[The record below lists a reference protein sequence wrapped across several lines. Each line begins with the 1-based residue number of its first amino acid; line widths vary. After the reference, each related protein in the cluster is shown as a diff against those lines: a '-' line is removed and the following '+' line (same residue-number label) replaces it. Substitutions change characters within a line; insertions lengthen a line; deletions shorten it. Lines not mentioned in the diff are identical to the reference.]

1 MATKNLA
8 RTVIEGGRDGYSR
21 FARRHS
27 NSRERVAERQLS
39 HEVRL
44 RVEVDDVVYPM
55 RRKVYRSFADKL
67 SPGFRWLER
76 QAGRPWDLV
85 RSELFQRFDTRTTA
99 GRHFLFDHLLPEL
112 ERHSWG
118 YRVRRFYVD
127 QHGILRCLIRRRKP
141 KRPKEP
147 S

>member
-27 NSRERVAERQLS
+27 NARERSAERQLS
-39 HEVRL
+39 HEIRL
-44 RVEVDDVVYPM
+44 RTELDDIVYAP
-55 RRKVYRSFADKL
+55 REKVYRSFADKL

-76 QAGRPWDLV
+76 QAGRPWDRV
-85 RSELFQRFDTRTTA
+85 RSELARRFDTRTTA

-112 ERHSWG
+112 ERGPWG

-127 QHGILRCLIRRRKP
+127 QHGILRCLIRRRKK
-141 KRPKEP
+141 KRSKERR
-147 S
+147 